1 VTSSTLAARWCLTS
15 RPDGQRFGGTSRAP
29 EFREIL
35 AGFGGSCRRSHRAS
49 YQGLTAP
56 VTALGACFRED
67 HETITRRRSGAAH
80 ETYREW
86 IDQGIE
92 LVTSNLVVAEM
103 QILVSRFR
111 GADEGLR
118 LLDSLY
124 QDPTHEVVFVD
135 RDLERAA
142 TDRWLCR
149 YSDQPLSLAD
159 AVSFEVMRSRRIR
172 QALALD
178 DHFALAGFEC
188 VP

>member
-1 VTSSTLAARWCLTS
+1 MSPKEAA
-15 RPDGQRFGGTSRAP
+15 
-29 EFREIL
+29 
-35 AGFGGSCRRSHRAS
+35 HRA
-49 YQGLTAP
+49 
-56 VTALGACFRED
+56 
-67 HETITRRRSGAAH
+67 AH
-80 ETYREW
+80 SAYREW
-86 IDQGIE
+86 IERGIE
-92 LVTSNLVVAEM
+92 LVTTNLVVGEM

-118 LLDSLY
+118 FLDSLY

-142 TDRWLCR
+142 SDRWLR
-149 YSDQPLSLAD
+149 KYRDQRLSLAD

-178 DHFALAGFEC
+178 EHFGLAGFEC